1 MVNKLLEA
9 GNGMVFYQGLGE
21 EVGAGKIP
29 ERCTKDTELQLN
41 KSSGDPVCKVVTTVV
56 NNK

>member
-21 EVGAGKIP
+21 VVGAGKIL
-29 ERCTKDTELQLN
+29 ETCTKDTELQLN